1 MTLRLE
7 AQSRWRSRQLPEHK
21 HRQWFNAAAVAIA
34 LSLAVALG
42 SFVRAAEIDGKWKAE
57 FDSQIGQQK
66 YVFDLKADGDKLTGK
81 AIFERQEQKGEV
93 ALVDGK
99 IAKDDVSFVEPLK
112 FQDQELRI
120 EYKGKIVGDELKLH
134 RKVGDFAEYDIVAKR
149 VKADE
154 KKADEKKPATK

>member
-1 MTLRLE
+1 MKNSNR
-7 AQSRWRSRQLPEHK
+7 
-21 HRQWFNAAAVAIA
+21 FVVA
-34 LSLAVALG
+34 LSLAVALL

-99 IAKDDVSFVEPLK
+99 IAKDEVSFVEPLK

-120 EYKGKIVGDELKLH
+120 EYTGKIVGDELKLH
-134 RKVGDFAEYDIVAKR
+134 RKVGNFAEYDIVAKR
-149 VKADE
+149 VKGEE
-154 KKADEKKPATK
+154 KKADEKKPATR